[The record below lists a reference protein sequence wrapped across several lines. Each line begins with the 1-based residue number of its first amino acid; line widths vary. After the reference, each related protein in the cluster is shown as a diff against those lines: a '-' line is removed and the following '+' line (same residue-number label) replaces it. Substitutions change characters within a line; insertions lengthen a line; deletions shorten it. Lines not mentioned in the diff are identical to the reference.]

1 MADVIF
7 TNNAS
12 GLLAATINNSE
23 LVLQVAAGFGALFP
37 SPTGSQYFMVSLE
50 DESGNVEICKCTSR
64 TNDLLTVTRGQDG
77 TVGQAFTL
85 TVTRVELRVTAAV
98 MEEFVQVTGDSM
110 SGNLDMATN
119 EIENAE
125 LTGTTIITGGQSVG
139 MSIRGTLGQTNN
151 EIVVPAGSG
160 VRATAGGADLVVDT
174 DDIIALLDTA
184 GVIDLASATVGVKI
198 GTGSGGYLRIYD
210 ASDADYM
217 QIVHDGTD
225 INVTFVGTTTL
236 SFTGVDVDI
245 ASGDLKL
252 NDNTLDRP
260 LINDFAVSRQAVTAT
275 ATTALSYTA
284 GQYVEL
290 ALAVNITTFSITNP
304 PTTARYGA
312 LRIKVTQGSGGQ
324 TITWPASVKW
334 ALTGTAPTLST
345 GSGEVDFIDLWT
357 DDAGTI
363 WYGAYA
369 TDFA

>member
-12 GLLAATINNSE
+12 ALLAATLNDSE
-23 LVLQVAAGFGALFP
+23 LVIQLAAGFGALFP

-50 DESGNVEICKCTSR
+50 DESGNVEICQCTSR
-64 TNDLLTVTRGQDG
+64 TNDLLTVVRGQDG

-119 EIENAE
+119 EIENAY
-125 LTGTTIITGGQSVG
+125 LTGTTRITGGQSVG
-139 MSIRGTLGQTNN
+139 MSIRGTLDQTNN
-151 EIVVPAGSG
+151 EIVVPASSG
-160 VRATAGGADLVVDT
+160 VRATAGGADIVVDT

-184 GVIDLASATVGVKI
+184 GVIDLSSATVGVKI
-198 GTGSGGYLRIYD
+198 GTGNGGYLRIYD
-210 ASDADYM
+210 ATDADYM
-217 QIVHDGTD
+217 QIVHDGDD
-225 INVTFVGTTTL
+225 ILVTFVTTDG
-236 SFTGVDVDI
+236 FKIAGVDVDI
-245 ASGDLKL
+245 AGGNLTL
-252 NDNTLDRP
+252 NDNTFDRA
-260 LINDFAVSRQAVTAT
+260 LMNDFAVSRQAVTAEAVT
-275 ATTALSYTA
+275 ELDYTA
-284 GQYVEL
+284 GQYIEL
-290 ALAVNITTFSITNP
+290 AMDVSITTFSITLP
-304 PTTARYGA
+304 PATARYGA

-357 DDAGTI
+357 DDAGTT

>member
-37 SPTGSQYFMVSLE
+37 SPPGSQYFMVSLE

-98 MEEFVQVTGDSM
+98 MEEFVQVTGDAM
-110 SGNLDMATN
+110 SGNLNMATN
-119 EIENAE
+119 EIQNAE

-174 DDIIALLDTA
+174 DDFIALLDTA
-184 GVIDLASATVGVKI
+184 GVIDLDSATVGVPI
-198 GTGSGGYLRIYD
+198 GQGAGGYLRIYD
-210 ASDADYM
+210 ATDTHYL
-217 QIVHDGTD
+217 QIVHDGDD
-225 INVTFVGTTTL
+225 ILFTFVTTDGL
-236 SFTGVDVDI
+236 KIAGVDVDI
-245 ASGDLKL
+245 AGGNLTL

-260 LINDFAVSRQAVTAT
+260 LLNDFAISRQAVTAT
-275 ATTALSYTA
+275 TTTALDYTA

-290 ALAVNITTFSITNP
+290 AMAVNIVTFSITLP
-304 PTTARYGA
+304 PADTLYGA
-312 LRIKVTQGSGGQ
+312 MRLKVTQGSGGQ

-334 ALTGTAPTLST
+334 AGTGTAPTLST
-345 GSGEVDFIDLWT
+345 GAGEVDFIDLWT
-357 DDAGTI
+357 DDAGTT
-363 WYGAYA
+363 WYGAFA

>member
-12 GLLAATINNSE
+12 ALLAATIDDSE
-23 LVLQVAAGFGALFP
+23 VVIQIAGGFGTLFP

-50 DESGNVEICKCTSR
+50 DNSGNVEICKCTSR
-64 TNDLLTVTRGQDG
+64 TNDLLTVVRGQDG

-110 SGNLDMATN
+110 SGDLNMATN
-119 EIENAE
+119 EIQNAE

-160 VRATAGGADLVVDT
+160 VRATAGGADIVVDT

-184 GVIDLASATVGVKI
+184 GVIDLSSATVGVKI

-210 ASDADYM
+210 ATDADYM
-217 QIVHDGTD
+217 QIVHDGDD
-225 INVTFVGTTTL
+225 ILLTFVTTDG
-236 SFTGVDVDI
+236 FKIDGVDVDI
-245 ASGDLKL
+245 ANGNLTL
-252 NDNTLDRP
+252 NDNTFDRA
-260 LINDFAVSRQAVTAT
+260 LINDFAVARQAVTAT
-275 ATTALSYTA
+275 TTTALDYEA
-284 GQYVEL
+284 GQYIEL
-290 ALAVNITTFSITNP
+290 AMDVDIVTFSITNP
-304 PTTARYGA
+304 PITARYGA
-312 LRIKVTQGSGGQ
+312 LRLKVTQGSGGQ

-334 ALTGTAPTLST
+334 ANGGTAPVLST
-345 GSGEVDFIDLWT
+345 GASEVDFVDLWT

-363 WYGAYA
+363 WYGASA
-369 TDFA
+369 QDFA

>member
-12 GLLAATINNSE
+12 ALLAATIDDSE
-23 LVLQVAAGFGALFP
+23 GVIQVAAGFGTLFP
-37 SPTGSQYFMVSLE
+37 LPTGDQYFMLALE
-50 DESGNVEICKCTSR
+50 DSSGNVEICKCTSR
-64 TNDLLTVTRGQDG
+64 ATDLLTVTRGQDG

-98 MEEFVQVTGDSM
+98 LEEFVQVTGDTM

-119 EIENAE
+119 EIENAY
-125 LTGTTIITGGQSVG
+125 LTGTTRITGGQSVG

-160 VRATAGGADLVVDT
+160 VRATAGGADIVVDT

-210 ASDADYM
+210 ATDADYM
-217 QIVHDGTD
+217 QIVHDGDD
-225 INVTFVGTTTL
+225 ILLTFVTTDG
-236 SFTGVDVDI
+236 FKIAGVDVDI
-245 ASGDLKL
+245 AGGNLTM
-252 NDNTLDRP
+252 NDNTVDRP
-260 LINDFAVSRQAVTAT
+260 LLNDFAVSRQAVTAT
-275 ATTALSYTA
+275 TTTAIDYTA

-290 ALAVNITTFSITNP
+290 AMAVDIEAFSITFP
-304 PTTARYGA
+304 PATTLYGA
-312 LRIKVTQGSGGQ
+312 MRLKVTQGAGGQ
-324 TITWPASVKW
+324 TITWPAAMKW
-334 ALTGTAPTLST
+334 ANAGVAPTLST
-345 GSGEVDFIDLWT
+345 GASEVDFIDLWT
-357 DDAGTI
+357 DDAGTT